1 MSELGIPV
9 SPYALS
15 VMLCYLV
22 YSNRIDNI
30 LDVYGEMGDGLREE
44 KSRCINVY
52 DFVIN
57 DFFATQRVR
66 LKWLN
71 FHLAMIERRSVVDS
85 VACPKPSL
93 VTFSTLISGYC
104 KELRL
109 EKAFDLYNL
118 MRTMG
123 IDPDLIIYSILID
136 GLFRVGKFEE
146 GNRLLSA
153 ALDRGGFWFRNQWG
167 RLLEAC
173 GIFSQIMKRGIEP
186 SVCTYSSL
194 IDGVCKWGNLKGKFD
209 LYMDMVNKGHT
220 PDVAVYCLLITALS
234 KQGRGGFAV
243 KFFNKSVK
251 RGRMDDVIFLL
262 STMLGKGLEPNMVTS
277 GCLIDGY
284 FKTYNMQNAFE
295 LYEEML
301 WNNITPNIVSYSI
314 LIDGLCKRGLVG
326 EVSAAFDHDSNQNSL
341 PDLVANGI
349 LIRGYCKVGRLA
361 DAMMF
366 YNRMLEDGIL
376 LDSFLQNC
384 TLRISSSRR

>member
-9 SPYALS
+9 SPYVLS

-57 DFFATQRVR
+57 DFFGMQRVR

-71 FHLAMIERRSVVDS
+71 FHLAMIERRSVVDI
-85 VACPKPSL
+85 VACNKIIERLCKGNCVEVASKYFSLIANVGPKPSL

-153 ALDRGGFWFRNQWG
+153 ALDRGGFWFRNQW
-167 RLLEAC
+167 
-173 GIFSQIMKRGIEP
+173 
-186 SVCTYSSL
+186 VCE
-194 IDGVCKWGNLKGKFD
+194 IWRF
-209 LYMDMVNKGHT
+209 
-220 PDVAVYCLLITALS
+220 
-234 KQGRGGFAV
+234 
-243 KFFNKSVK
+243 
-251 RGRMDDVIFLL
+251 
-262 STMLGKGLEPNMVTS
+262 GKG
-277 GCLIDGY
+277 D
-284 FKTYNMQNAFE
+284 
-295 LYEEML
+295 
-301 WNNITPNIVSYSI
+301 
-314 LIDGLCKRGLVG
+314 
-326 EVSAAFDHDSNQNSL
+326 
-341 PDLVANGI
+341 
-349 LIRGYCKVGRLA
+349 
-361 DAMMF
+361 
-366 YNRMLEDGIL
+366 
-376 LDSFLQNC
+376 
-384 TLRISSSRR
+384 